1 METNTGWHVGPV
13 GMLVQ
18 SLGLL
23 VESTDKHSEFGK
35 GKSESSKHVRYK
47 SVGCLK
53 VK

>member
-1 METNTGWHVGPV
+1 MEADTGWRVGCV

-23 VESTDKHSEFGK
+23 VGSTDKHSEFGK
-35 GKSESSKHVRYK
+35 GKSGRSKHVRYK

-53 VK
+53 GK